1 MHKSDINI
9 SLNIDAWR
17 AHSNG
22 LSSPECWKS
31 WSENLQW
38 STEGKLVTSA
48 IPAMMRRRMSDLSKA
63 AVQTALELLEQHHA
77 DYLVFASRHGELHR
91 SVALIDD
98 ILKGEE
104 ASPMAFS
111 QSVHNTAAGLA
122 TIAAKKPIPV
132 TSIAA
137 SENTFQSAIIE
148 AWLYLNANPEHKVLV
163 VDFDQPLPEAY
174 KQYETQQYQTY
185 ALGLLI
191 SSGDDYLITSQATKE
206 TSAESRPQGLEFI
219 RHFISNKNQWYLAS
233 PQQTWF
239 WQRK

>member
-1 MHKSDINI
+1 MHNSDIKI
-9 SLNIDAWR
+9 SLNINAWR

-31 WSENLQW
+31 WSDNLLW
-38 STEGKLVTSA
+38 PSEGKLTTSA
-48 IPAMMRRRMSDLSKA
+48 IPPMMRRRMSNLSKA
-63 AVQTALELLEQHHA
+63 AVQTTLEILEQHHA

-148 AWLYLNANPEHKVLV
+148 AWLYLSAHPEHKVLV
-163 VDFDQPLPEAY
+163 VDFDQPIPEAY
-174 KQYETQQYQTY
+174 EQFEDQQYQTY
-185 ALGLLI
+185 AIGLLL
-191 SSGDDYLITSQATKE
+191 SSGDDFLITSQATKE
-206 TSAESRPQGLEFI
+206 TSAETRPQGLEFM
-219 RHFISNKNQWYLAS
+219 RHFISNENQWYIKS
-233 PQQTWF
+233 PQKTWF